1 MNRRFA
7 QQDEPV
13 EDEPEQPIWVISHW
27 GLARCELETLQ
38 TLLRG
43 SWTRQRLRDCL
54 PALQRY
60 LVSRQREKRLP
71 KKRRCNTGSFNSL
84 VYRKRRLWLPKVR
97 AYAGNPPSRVGI
109 L

>member
-1 MNRRFA
+1 MA
-7 QQDEPV
+7 
-13 EDEPEQPIWVISHW
+13 DEPEQPIWVISHG

-60 LVSRQREKRLP
+60 LVSRPREKRLSQE
-71 KKRRCNTGSFNSL
+71 TQ
-84 VYRKRRLWLPKVR
+84 VQHWLLQQLALPEKE
-97 AYAGNPPSRVGI
+97 ALIA
-109 L
+109 